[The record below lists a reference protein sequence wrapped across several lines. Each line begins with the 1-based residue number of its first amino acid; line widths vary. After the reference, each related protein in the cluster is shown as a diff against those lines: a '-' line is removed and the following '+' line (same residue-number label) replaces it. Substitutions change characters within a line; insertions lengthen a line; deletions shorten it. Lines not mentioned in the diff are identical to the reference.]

1 MRKTFF
7 HLLKLTLAYKSW
19 MILAAFLGFLT
30 IGSSI
35 GLLMTSAYIIAKA
48 ALHPSIADLQVGIVG
63 VRFFGITRGIFRYLE
78 RLISHEATFRLLSKF
93 RVWFYQGI
101 EPLAPA
107 RLANYKS
114 GDLLNRIISDIGNLE
129 HLYIRVLAP
138 PVIAV
143 LVSVLMFFL
152 FGMFNIVFSFLL
164 LIAFF
169 LAGIVVPLLI
179 FVASRKTGTELNQIR
194 AQLQIQ
200 TIDSLQGISE
210 ILIFNQEKP
219 YQSKLNLLN
228 QRYEQKQRRH
238 VFINGIH
245 EALIGLIMNL
255 TILAMLFIAIPYV
268 TVNTLNGVYLSVLA
282 LGIMAAFE
290 AVAPLPLSAQHLEQS
305 IKSGQRL
312 LDMVNAKPAISDPA
326 TPSSVPDDFSLK
338 FDDLS
343 FKYSESDHFSLQHVS
358 FTVPQGS
365 KIAVVGSSGA
375 GKSTLIN
382 LILRF
387 WDFSDG
393 HIFIGNRDIR
403 TFRQED
409 VRNLISVVSQNTYLF
424 NESIQENLL
433 LANPGKSKDELEEA
447 MRQAQLWE
455 TVQSLPKQAE
465 TFVGEQ
471 GFLFSGGER
480 QRLAI
485 ARSFLKNAPILIL
498 DEPTA
503 NLDAF
508 TEQKILQ
515 IFWNLSKDKTTI
527 LITHRLVGLEN
538 VDQILVLKKGKIIQR
553 GTHDELIEQDGWYQR
568 MWQIQ
573 NQNLI
578 IEGIGQQDE

>member
-1 MRKTFF
+1 MRQTFF
-7 HLLKLTLAYKSW
+7 RLVKLTMAYKNR
-19 MILAAFLGFLT
+19 MITAAILGFLT

-63 VRFFGITRGIFRYLE
+63 VRFFGISRGIFRYLE
-78 RLISHEATFRLLSKF
+78 RLISHEATLRLLSKF

-107 RLANYKS
+107 RLIKYKS

-138 PVIAV
+138 PVIAA
-143 LVSVLMFFL
+143 LVTVLMFFL
-152 FGMFNIVFSFLL
+152 FETFNLVFSILL
-164 LIAFF
+164 LISFF
-169 LAGIVVPLLI
+169 IAGIGVPVFI
-179 FVASRKTGTELNQIR
+179 FIVSRKTGEEVNRLR
-194 AQLQIQ
+194 SKLQIQ

-210 ILIFNQEKP
+210 ILIFGQEERFRNKIHI
-219 YQSKLNLLN
+219 LN
-228 QRYEQKQRRH
+228 QRYEKKQRQH
-238 VFINGIH
+238 TFINGVH
-245 EALIGLIMNL
+245 EALIGLIMNF
-255 TILAMLFIAIPYV
+255 TILAMLLIAIPQV
-268 TVNTLNGVYLSVLA
+268 TAATLDGIYLSVIA

-290 AVAPLPLSAQHLEQS
+290 AISPLPAAAQHLEQS

-312 LDMVNAKPAISDPA
+312 LDLVNANPLITDPK

-338 FDDLS
+338 FENLS
-343 FKYSESDHFSLQHVS
+343 FKYDKNDDFSLRHVS

-375 GKSTLIN
+375 GKSTLVN
-382 LILRF
+382 LMLRF
-387 WDFSDG
+387 WDFPDG

-424 NESIQENLL
+424 NETIQENLS
-433 LANPGKSKDELEEA
+433 LANPEKSKDELEEA

-485 ARSFLKNAPILIL
+485 ARSFLKDAPILIL

-508 TEQKILQ
+508 TEQKILR
-515 IFWNLSKDKTTI
+515 IFWDLSKNKTTV

-538 VDQILVLKKGKIIQR
+538 ADQILVLKKGKIIQR
-553 GTHDELIEQDGWYQR
+553 GTHAELTEQDGWYRR

-573 NQNLI
+573 NQVLV
-578 IEGIGQQDE
+578 IEAIGQ